1 MCTLIGGRSWSG
13 NGIHTSADLLRV
25 RSLSTLQMHACKPFI
40 CSQDKLSKKA
50 PFSQYEQLGAQVV
63 WGSPSDPA
71 CIPAGAFDIVYDN
84 NGKDLEACKPLI
96 DHFKVCCWR
105 VGLPV
110 CAYPPACL

>member
-1 MCTLIGGRSWSG
+1 
-13 NGIHTSADLLRV
+13 
-25 RSLSTLQMHACKPFI
+25 MHACKPFI